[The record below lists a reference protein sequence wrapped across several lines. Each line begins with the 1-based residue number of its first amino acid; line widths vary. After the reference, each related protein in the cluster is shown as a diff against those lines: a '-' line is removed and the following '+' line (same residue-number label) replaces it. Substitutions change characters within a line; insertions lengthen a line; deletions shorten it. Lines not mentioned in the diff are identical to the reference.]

1 MRRQLHPS
9 STLGCRPVSDEQRS
23 GEGGGSFGGFV
34 TGLAIGTLA
43 GAVLAMILA
52 PQSGED
58 TRDLLVAKARE
69 AGERARDSAGDAGD
83 LLARGRQIVAE
94 AKARI
99 DGAII
104 EGKDAAAQQRTT
116 LENDGPES

>member
-1 MRRQLHPS
+1 MAEERND
-9 STLGCRPVSDEQRS
+9 GA
-23 GEGGGSFGGFV
+23 GGGGVAGFV
-34 TGLAIGTLA
+34 TGLAIGVLA
-43 GAVLAMILA
+43 GVTLAMILA

-69 AGERARDSAGDAGD
+69 AGERARDTAGDAGD

-99 DGAII
+99 DGAVA
-104 EGKDAAAQQRTT
+104 EGKDAASRQRST
-116 LENDGPES
+116 LENESNES

>member
-1 MRRQLHPS
+1 MSEERES
-9 STLGCRPVSDEQRS
+9 A
-23 GEGGGSFGGFV
+23 GGGGVAGFV
-34 TGLAIGTLA
+34 TGLALGTLA
-43 GAVLAMILA
+43 GVVLAMVLA

-69 AGERARDSAGDAGD
+69 AGERARDTAGDASD

-99 DGAII
+99 DGAIA
-104 EGKDAAAQQRTT
+104 EGKDAASRQRST
-116 LENDGPES
+116 LEHESNES

>member
-1 MRRQLHPS
+1 VAEERND
-9 STLGCRPVSDEQRS
+9 GA
-23 GEGGGSFGGFV
+23 GGGGVAGFV
-34 TGLAIGTLA
+34 TGLAIGVLA
-43 GAVLAMILA
+43 GVTLAMILA

-69 AGERARDSAGDAGD
+69 AGERARDTAGDAGD

-99 DGAII
+99 DGAVA
-104 EGKDAAAQQRTT
+104 EGKDAASRQRST
-116 LENDGPES
+116 LENESNES

>member
-1 MRRQLHPS
+1 
-9 STLGCRPVSDEQRS
+9 VSDEQITP
-23 GEGGGSFGGFV
+23 GTGGGSIGGFV

-69 AGERARDSAGDAGD
+69 AGERARDTAGDAGD
-83 LLARGRQIVAE
+83 LLARGRQIVAD

-99 DGAII
+99 DGAIV

-116 LENDGPES
+116 LENDSTES

>member
-1 MRRQLHPS
+1 MA
-9 STLGCRPVSDEQRS
+9 DERD
-23 GEGGGSFGGFV
+23 GGGVPGFV
-34 TGLAIGTLA
+34 TGLALGALA
-43 GAVLAMILA
+43 GATLAMILA

-69 AGERARDSAGDAGD
+69 AGERARDHAGDAGD

-99 DGAII
+99 DGAVA
-104 EGKDAAAQQRTT
+104 EGKDAASRQRST
-116 LENDGPES
+116 LEDES